1 MRDEKHLLFRGVRKP
16 FCKMLKHLSLWPRGE
31 GGFIPQVSERAAP
44 GIPSHPD
51 PPHAHSRTHTCPAG
65 VVTMVSLAYILPQ
78 LLAKSLFSRTLSLLR
93 YQLAQKHR
101 LHAPYTDPRS
111 TSQGSLLPLLLVMPG
126 PVKSSLI
133 KRSITL
139 KPEMVVENYGLCINA
154 LSNTL
159 TDRFVLQSPLVYT
172 YNVNYFTH
180 GCSPVHL

>member
-78 LLAKSLFSRTLSLLR
+78 LLAKSLFSRTLS
-93 YQLAQKHR
+93 A
-101 LHAPYTDPRS
+101 
-111 TSQGSLLPLLLVMPG
+111 PLLACPKTSASCALHRPKVDESRFPSPSAACNARASQELAYKAIYHPQTG
-126 PVKSSLI
+126 NGGRKLRSL
-133 KRSITL
+133 
-139 KPEMVVENYGLCINA
+139 Y
-154 LSNTL
+154 
-159 TDRFVLQSPLVYT
+159 
-172 YNVNYFTH
+172 
-180 GCSPVHL
+180 